1 MKKLETCLLKCSALV
16 VALFALTSC
25 GVQPTVTT
33 APTPSQTANAADDA
47 NQALE
52 LPGLNVIPTLAEIAP
67 TRTPVPTAT
76 PDALTEEIIQMVQ
89 ETGLSQKTLFWLG
102 FADWINLGI
111 SLLYVLAGYLIG
123 TWLIRWLLPR
133 LVNRTKTNLD
143 DRLLQVSANELRWLA
158 VVLIFRFSI
167 VRLNFIHP
175 SVKLFIADISFFLIV
190 FLIAWLLWRLINLA
204 AQQANERTSKI
215 GHQREADSL
224 ITLITWALRLIVII
238 SVIVLTLSHFGVNI
252 TGFAFI
258 LGVII
263 LVFSLAGRDILTDI
277 ISGAMIL
284 IDQPFRIGDR
294 LELPSLDSW
303 GDVVEIGMRSTKILS
318 MENRMVVL
326 PNSLIGKDQVINYSY
341 PDPSYFNL
349 VKVMVAY
356 DNDPD
361 QVSQIL
367 ETAIRSVEG
376 VQTERDVVAWLMELT
391 EYQMIYWTAWWV
403 ATYQDRFAVQ
413 DRVIRAMMRALK
425 NAGVILPYQK
435 GRYDIDMDSERR
447 GSKKEWDS
455 GENQV

>member
-33 APTPSQTANAADDA
+33 APTPSQIANAADDA

-52 LPGLNVIPTLAEIAP
+52 LPGLNVVPTLAAFAP

-76 PDALTEEIIQMVQ
+76 PDALTEEIIRMVQ

-111 SLLYVLAGYLIG
+111 SLLYVLAGFLIG

-133 LVNRTKTNLD
+133 LVRRTKTNLD
-143 DRLLQVSANELRWLA
+143 DLLLQVSANELRWLA

-224 ITLITWALRLIVII
+224 ITLITWTLRLIVII

-263 LVFSLAGRDILTDI
+263 LAFSLAGRDILTDI

-303 GDVVEIGMRSTKILS
+303 GDVVDIGMRSTKILS

-326 PNSLIGKDQVINYSY
+326 PNSLIGKNQVINYSY
-341 PDPSYFNL
+341 PDPSYFAL
-349 VKVMVAY
+349 VKVVVAY

-361 QVSQIL
+361 QVSEIL
-367 ETAIRSVEG
+367 ERAIRSVEG
-376 VQTERDVVAWLMELT
+376 VQTDREVVAWLMELT

-413 DRVIRAMMRALK
+413 DRVVRAMMRALK
-425 NAGVILPYQK
+425 EAGVVLPYQK
-435 GRYDIDMDSERR
+435 GSMNVQIDPH
-447 GSKKEWDS
+447 
-455 GENQV
+455 

>member
-25 GVQPTVTT
+25 GVQPTVTI
-33 APTPSQTANAADDA
+33 APTPSQTANATDDA

-52 LPGLNVIPTLAEIAP
+52 LPGLNLVPTLAEIVP
-67 TRTPVPTAT
+67 TRTPVPTST
-76 PDALTEEIIQMVQ
+76 PDALTEEIIQIVQ

-167 VRLNFIHP
+167 ARLIFVHP
-175 SVKLFIADISFFLIV
+175 NVKSFIADICFFLIV
-190 FLIAWLLWRLINLA
+190 FLIALLFWRLINLA
-204 AQQANERTSKI
+204 AQHANERTSKI
-215 GHQREADSL
+215 EHQREADSL
-224 ITLITWALRLIVII
+224 ITLITWTLRLIVII
-238 SVIVLTLSHFGVNI
+238 SVIILTLSHFGVNI

-263 LVFSLAGRDILTDI
+263 LLFSLAGRDILTDI

-326 PNSLIGKDQVINYSY
+326 PNSVVGKNQVINYSY
-341 PDPSYFNL
+341 PDPSYLDITNVL
-349 VKVMVAY
+349 VAY
-356 DNDPD
+356 DNDVE
-361 QVSQIL
+361 QVQKIMAEAIL
-367 ETAIRSVEG
+367 SVDG
-376 VQTERDVVAWLMELT
+376 VQKEREIYTLLMELNET
-391 EYQMIYWTAWWV
+391 HMLFWAGWWIES
-403 ATYQDRFAVQ
+403 YQDRFPVHSEVSKAIIQ
-413 DRVIRAMMRALK
+413 KLK
-425 NAGVILPYQK
+425 EAGVVLPYRRTFLNPK
-435 GRYDIDMDSERR
+435 TDPDSDTKTTTVNTQE
-447 GSKKEWDS
+447 
-455 GENQV
+455 

>member
-1 MKKLETCLLKCSALV
+1 MKKLEICLLKCSALV

-33 APTPSQTANAADDA
+33 APTPSQTASVTDDA
-47 NQALE
+47 NKAVE
-52 LPGLNVIPTLAEIAP
+52 LPGLNVVPTLAEIVP

-76 PDALTEEIIQMVQ
+76 PDALTEEITQIVQ

-102 FADWINLGI
+102 YADWINLGI

-133 LVNRTKTNLD
+133 LVSRTKTNLD
-143 DRLLQVSANELRWLA
+143 DLLLQVSANELRWLA
-158 VVLIFRFSI
+158 VVLVFRFSI

-175 SVKLFIADISFFLIV
+175 NVKLFIADISFFLIV

-215 GHQREADSL
+215 GHPREAGSL
-224 ITLITWALRLIVII
+224 ITLITWALRLILIIFVIT
-238 SVIVLTLSHFGVNI
+238 LTLSHFGVNI

-294 LELPSLDSW
+294 LELPSLKSW
-303 GDVVEIGMRSTKILS
+303 GDVVDIGMRSTKILS

-326 PNSLIGKDQVINYSY
+326 PNSLIGKNQVVNYSY

-349 VKVMVAY
+349 VKVVVAY

-361 QVSQIL
+361 QVSEIL
-367 ETAIRSVEG
+367 EAAIRSVDG
-376 VQTERDVVAWLMELT
+376 VQTEREVVAWLMELN
-391 EYQMIYWTAWWV
+391 EFEMIYWTAWWV
-403 ATYQDRFAVQ
+403 ATYMDRYAVQ
-413 DRVIRAMMRALK
+413 DRVNKAMIKALRK
-425 NAGVILPYQK
+425 AGVVLPYRK
-435 GRYDIDMDSERR
+435 GRVDLENMLESNQF
-447 GSKKEWDS
+447 S
-455 GENQV
+455 GEQDEE

>member
-33 APTPSQTANAADDA
+33 APTPSQTASVTDDA
-47 NQALE
+47 NKAPE
-52 LPGLNVIPTLAEIAP
+52 LPGLNVVPTLAEIVP

-76 PDALTEEIIQMVQ
+76 PDALTEEITQIVQ
-89 ETGLSQKTLFWLG
+89 ETSLSQKTLFWLG
-102 FADWINLGI
+102 YADWINLGI

-133 LVNRTKTNLD
+133 LVSRTKTNLD
-143 DRLLQVSANELRWLA
+143 DLLLQVSANELRWLA
-158 VVLIFRFSI
+158 VVLIFRVSI

-224 ITLITWALRLIVII
+224 ITLITWVLRLIVII
-238 SVIVLTLSHFGVNI
+238 SVIVLTLSHFGINI

-303 GDVVEIGMRSTKILS
+303 GDVVDIGMRSTKILS

-341 PDPSYFNL
+341 PDPSYFAL
-349 VKVMVAY
+349 VKVVVAY

-361 QVSQIL
+361 QVSEIL

-376 VQTERDVVAWLMELT
+376 VQTDREVVAWLMELT

-425 NAGVILPYQK
+425 EAGVVLPYQK
-435 GRYDIDMDSERR
+435 GSMNVQIDPH
-447 GSKKEWDS
+447 
-455 GENQV
+455 

>member
-25 GVQPTVTT
+25 GVQPTVTI
-33 APTPSQTANAADDA
+33 APTPLQTANAADDA
-47 NQALE
+47 NQVLE
-52 LPGLNVIPTLAEIAP
+52 LPGLDVIPTLAQIAP
-67 TRTPVPTAT
+67 TRTPLPTAT
-76 PDALTEEIIQMVQ
+76 PDALTEEIIQIVQ

-133 LVNRTKTNLD
+133 LVSRTKTNLD
-143 DRLLQVSANELRWLA
+143 DLLLQVSANELRWLA

-215 GHQREADSL
+215 EHQREADSL
-224 ITLITWALRLIVII
+224 ITLITWTLRLIVII
-238 SVIVLTLSHFGVNI
+238 SVIILTLSHFGVNI

-326 PNSLIGKDQVINYSY
+326 PNSLIGKNQVINYSY
-341 PDPSYFNL
+341 PDPSYFAL
-349 VKVMVAY
+349 VKVVVAY

-361 QVSQIL
+361 QVSEIL

-376 VQTERDVVAWLMELT
+376 VQTDREVVAWLMELT

-425 NAGVILPYQK
+425 EAGVVLPYQK
-435 GRYDIDMDSERR
+435 GSMNVQIDPH
-447 GSKKEWDS
+447 
-455 GENQV
+455 

>member
-52 LPGLNVIPTLAEIAP
+52 LPGLNVVPTLAEIAP

-76 PDALTEEIIQMVQ
+76 PDALTEEIIQIVQ

-111 SLLYVLAGYLIG
+111 SLLYVLAGFLIG

-133 LVNRTKTNLD
+133 LVSRTKTNLD
-143 DRLLQVSANELRWLA
+143 DLLLQVSANELRWLA

-175 SVKLFIADISFFLIV
+175 NIKLFIADISFFLIV

-224 ITLITWALRLIVII
+224 ITLITWTLRLIVII

-326 PNSLIGKDQVINYSY
+326 PNSLIGKNQVINYSY
-341 PDPSYFNL
+341 PDPSYFAL
-349 VKVMVAY
+349 VKVVVAY

-361 QVSQIL
+361 QVSEIL
-367 ETAIRSVEG
+367 ERAIRSVEG
-376 VQTERDVVAWLMELT
+376 VQTDREVVAWLMELT

-413 DRVIRAMMRALK
+413 DRVVRAMMRALK
-425 NAGVILPYQK
+425 EAGVVLPYQK
-435 GRYDIDMDSERR
+435 GSMNVQIDPH
-447 GSKKEWDS
+447 
-455 GENQV
+455 

>member
-1 MKKLETCLLKCSALV
+1 MKKLEICLLKCSALV

-33 APTPSQTANAADDA
+33 APTPSQTANATDDA

-52 LPGLNVIPTLAEIAP
+52 LPGLNVVPTLAEIAP

-133 LVNRTKTNLD
+133 LVSRTKTNLD

-175 SVKLFIADISFFLIV
+175 NVKLFIADISFFLIV

-215 GHQREADSL
+215 EHQREANSL
-224 ITLITWALRLIVII
+224 ITLITWTLRLIVII
-238 SVIVLTLSHFGVNI
+238 SVIILTLSHFGVNI

-294 LELPSLDSW
+294 LELPSLELVGGCRRYWDA
-303 GDVVEIGMRSTKILS
+303 LHQ
-318 MENRMVVL
+318 
-326 PNSLIGKDQVINYSY
+326 NSLDGKPHGGIAQLGDREKSSHQLQLSG
-341 PDPSYFNL
+341 PL
-349 VKVMVAY
+349 VFRTG
-356 DNDPD
+356 
-361 QVSQIL
+361 QGS
-367 ETAIRSVEG
+367 
-376 VQTERDVVAWLMELT
+376 
-391 EYQMIYWTAWWV
+391 
-403 ATYQDRFAVQ
+403 
-413 DRVIRAMMRALK
+413 
-425 NAGVILPYQK
+425 
-435 GRYDIDMDSERR
+435 RR
-447 GSKKEWDS
+447 L
-455 GENQV
+455 